1 MSSGGIVDQVITD
14 LGGESITEGT
24 LMELRKNVGDA
35 VAKDEVL
42 AVIETDKVTIEI
54 KATESGVI
62 KELLAKADDNVEKGQ
77 LLAKIEVGAAP
88 AGGAAASAPAS
99 APAAT
104 PSTGAIIEQ
113 TIEDFGGESITEGTI
128 MEWRKQVGDFAAK
141 GDILAVIETDKVT
154 IEVKAEVSGT
164 IKEILAAADETV
176 EKGAKLVKI
185 QEGGSPGGAA
195 PAASAPAAAP
205 AAAAPAAAASHA
217 APLTG
222 LRATFAR
229 LAAQRLGL
237 PMPGE
242 APAAAGKSVSAP
254 AATGAEGRQERK
266 VPISFVRQRVMQRLK
281 ETQNTAAL
289 LSTFQEIDMTAAMT
303 LRSKYKDSFV
313 KLHGSQLGMLSMITK
328 ASCLALSEVPGVNAV
343 IDDSKA
349 ETVWRDYVD
358 ISVPIPS
365 PRGIISCTLRDAQDM
380 SIRDLE
386 HEIAGLTEKA
396 SRDELAVEDVSA
408 PTFGIVDGGIAGS
421 MLGTGMINFP
431 QSASMGTN
439 AITKRPVAVGGKVE
453 ARPVMYVSLTYDHR
467 LIDGREAVT
476 FLCSVRDKLEDPARM
491 LLDL

>member
-1 MSSGGIVDQVITD
+1 MDQVITD

-88 AGGAAASAPAS
+88 GGGAAASAPAS
-99 APAAT
+99 APAGT

-229 LAAQRLGL
+229 IAAQRLGL

-242 APAAAGKSVSAP
+242 APAPAAAAGKSVSAP
-254 AATGAEGRQERK
+254 AATGAEGRQERR

-289 LSTFQEIDMTAAMT
+289 LSTFQEIDMTAAIT

-328 ASCLALSEVPGVNAV
+328 ASCLALSEVPGVNSM
-343 IDDSKA
+343 IDDSKK

-358 ISVPIPS
+358 MSVPIPS

-396 SRDELAVEDVSA
+396 GRDELAVDDVSV

-421 MLGTGMINFP
+421 MLGTGMINYP

-439 AITKRPVAVGGKVE
+439 AITKRAVAVGGKVV